1 MAATKLDLKM
11 VMTNMMM
18 GFYRSPNN
26 FVLRNFPF
34 YYRQKK
40 RALLMLRHCMMS

>member
-18 GFYRSPNN
+18 GFYRSPYH
-26 FVLRNFPF
+26 NFPF
-34 YYRQKK
+34 FYRQKK